1 MQQEIGTLVL
11 LYTSDDEESVV
22 ARSAVSRYPQ
32 IFDWLNLIDFNVF
45 FILILMTA
53 VAGFNMI
60 SGLLIMLFENIS
72 TIGLLKSL
80 GMADRQIA
88 KIFIIR
94 ASSVMLKGILAGNAL
109 ALLFCLVQGL
119 THVIRLDPSNY
130 FISYVPVH
138 VDIAAYLAADFAAYV
153 LIMLLLLIPSLFITK
168 IDPARTVRV
177 E

>member
-1 MQQEIGTLVL
+1 
-11 LYTSDDEESVV
+11 
-22 ARSAVSRYPQ
+22 
-32 IFDWLNLIDFNVF
+32 
-45 FILILMTA
+45 
-53 VAGFNMI
+53 MI

-138 VDIAAYLAADFAAYV
+138 VDIAAYLTADFAAYV